1 MTANIVQHVIPRQRR
16 GFSFSH
22 HVSSTG
28 SWQVRQLR
36 QQTRR
41 SPLRSLGSQRGSV
54 NQATLT
60 LAFSVIAL
68 ITVAIFGF
76 FYLQQV
82 LGTASRGTDV
92 QALESQIVEL
102 REQQRALEL
111 EGAQLRSI
119 QAVEQRVQQLNLVAT
134 DRVAYLAPAPD
145 KVAVAR

>member
-1 MTANIVQHVIPRQRR
+1 MTANIVQQVTPRQRR
-16 GFSFSH
+16 GFAFSH
-22 HVSSTG
+22 HISGEGV
-28 SWQVRQLR
+28 WQVRQLR
-36 QQTRR
+36 SQSRWSAMRAYT
-41 SPLRSLGSQRGSV
+41 SQRGSV
-54 NQATLT
+54 THATMT

-68 ITVAIFGF
+68 LTMAIFGF

-82 LGTASRGTDV
+82 LGTASRGSDV

-111 EGAQLRSI
+111 EGAQLRSLRS
-119 QAVEQRVQQLNLVAT
+119 VEERVQQLNLVAT